1 MGRHTM
7 RIWKWIGIGLGG
19 LVLATFIG
27 LCVMAGGVRD
37 AYGML
42 RYALPHMHRGNLRV
56 GEDAPDARLV
66 ALDGVSRFHLRE
78 RVGKRPLVLIFGSY
92 T

>member
-66 ALDGVSRFHLRE
+66 TLDGVSRFHLRE

>member
-1 MGRHTM
+1 M
-7 RIWKWIGIGLGG
+7 RIWKWIGIGFGG
-19 LVLATFIG
+19 LILATFIG

-78 RVGKRPLVLIFGSY
+78 HVGKRPLVLIFGSY

>member
-1 MGRHTM
+1 M
-7 RIWKWIGIGLGG
+7 RIWKWIGIGFGG
-19 LVLATFIG
+19 LILATFIG

-66 ALDGVSRFHLRE
+66 TLDGVSRFHLRE

>member
-1 MGRHTM
+1 M

-19 LVLATFIG
+19 LVLASFIG

-66 ALDGVSRFHLRE
+66 TLDGVSRFHLRE

>member
-1 MGRHTM
+1 M

-66 ALDGVSRFHLRE
+66 TLDGVSRFHLRE
-78 RVGKRPLVLIFGSY
+78 RVGKRPLVLIFGRY

>member
-1 MGRHTM
+1 
-7 RIWKWIGIGLGG
+7 
-19 LVLATFIG
+19 
-27 LCVMAGGVRD
+27 MAGGVRD

-66 ALDGVSRFHLRE
+66 TLDGVSRFHLRE
-78 RVGKRPLVLIFGSY
+78 RVGKRPLVLIFGRY